1 LTENRNNENEP
12 AVNEYGEK
20 IAPKGEKKENSTP
33 SEERRYSSYSG
44 YNSYSGGKR
53 PYNQRRPLLPP
64 KGVSPES
71 FDRQQA
77 MPRNTQR
84 NDNAN
89 DSRPYEQHRTYKSYS
104 SGGSKPY
111 YNNRYNRPY
120 DNNRSYDS
128 NRSYSKPYRTPD
140 QNQNGSASDSG
151 SVFEKTSYERSYEK
165 PYQRNSY
172 DRRNSYD
179 GSSRY
184 QGSRYSYSNN
194 NNNSAP
200 RQFPAELP
208 AENAETD
215 IRPAEHTNHR
225 AVKRIPL
232 KIIPLGGLNEI
243 GKNMT
248 VFECGNDMFIVDCG
262 LAFPD
267 SDMPGVDLVIPDFSY
282 IEQNISKVRG
292 IVITHGHEDHIGS
305 LAYLLKKFSIP
316 VYATRLTVGLIEGK
330 LKEHNLMGQAKL
342 NVVSPRQTV
351 KMGCMAVEFIRVNHS
366 IPDAVGL
373 AVHTPAGIVIHTGDF
388 KVDFT
393 PIEGGIIDLARF
405 GELGNRGVLALM
417 SDSTNAERPGH
428 TASERTVGASFE
440 KLFAKAE
447 GKRIIIATF
456 ASNIHRIQQIINKAV
471 SSGRKVAVFGRSML
485 NVIST
490 AMELG
495 YLSVPDG
502 VIIDLET
509 MSKYPP
515 EKIVLITTGSQGEPM
530 SALTRMAMNEHRSV
544 TITPM
549 DYIIISANPIPG
561 NEKYVTKV
569 VNELLKAGAEVIY
582 ESMYDVHVSGHA
594 CQEEIKLIMS
604 LTRPRFFIPVH
615 GEYKHLKK
623 SANLAYSMGIPESNV
638 IIGSIGDVIETDGT
652 TIGITGKV
660 QAGRV
665 LVDGLGVG
673 DVGSIV
679 LRDRKHLAEDGLIVA
694 VATIESESGTILAGP
709 DILSR
714 GFVYVRE
721 NEEMMEAARDIVKK
735 SLEAS
740 LSEGV
745 KDWNSIKSGLR
756 DSLSDYIY
764 MKTKRN
770 PMILPIIE
778 EI

>member
-1 LTENRNNENEP
+1 MSENQNKGNDI
-12 AVNEYGEK
+12 AVNEYGER
-20 IAPKGEKKENSTP
+20 IAPKPEKSENTARNNASANN
-33 SEERRYSSYSG
+33 RSYSR
-44 YNSYSGGKR
+44 YQK
-53 PYNQRRPLLPP
+53 PFRRPALPP
-64 KGVSPES
+64 KGVSAAA
-71 FDRQQA
+71 FGRQQA
-77 MPRNTQR
+77 E
-84 NDNAN
+84 NA
-89 DSRPYEQHRTYKSYS
+89 
-104 SGGSKPY
+104 
-111 YNNRYNRPY
+111 
-120 DNNRSYDS
+120 
-128 NRSYSKPYRTPD
+128 
-140 QNQNGSASDSG
+140 
-151 SVFEKTSYERSYEK
+151 
-165 PYQRNSY
+165 
-172 DRRNSYD
+172 
-179 GSSRY
+179 
-184 QGSRYSYSNN
+184 NN
-194 NNNSAP
+194 NNNNVNAEAPEKPRQEYQQQNGYRSYRNKPYNKNYNKNYKAP
-200 RQFPAELP
+200 RQQNDAAVTEIPAQPFTFEKTAFEKSYEQSKHYGRKNQEIKNYNQERRYQP
-208 AENAETD
+208 RNNYRDDQQAAPEEKYQ
-215 IRPAEHTNHR
+215 HVVYHSNHR
-225 AVKRIPL
+225 AVKRTPL
-232 KIIPLGGLNEI
+232 RIIPLGGLNEI

-267 SDMPGVDLVIPDFSY
+267 SDMPGVDLVIPDFTY
-282 IEQNISKVRG
+282 VEQNIDKVRG
-292 IVITHGHEDHIGS
+292 IVITHGHEDHIGG
-305 LAYLLKKFSIP
+305 LAYLLKKVNIP
-316 VYATRLTVGLIEGK
+316 VYATRLTIGLIEGK
-330 LKEHNLMGQAKL
+330 LKEHNLLSQTKL
-342 NVVSPRQTV
+342 NVVTPRQTV
-351 KMGCMAVEFIRVNHS
+351 KMGCMAVEFIHVNHS

-373 AVHTPAGIVIHTGDF
+373 AIHTPAGIVIHTGDF

-417 SDSTNAERPGH
+417 SDSTNAEKPGH
-428 TASERTVGASFE
+428 TASERKVGSSFE
-440 KLFAKAE
+440 NLFAKAE

-456 ASNIHRIQQIINKAV
+456 ASNIHRIQQIINNAV
-471 SSGRKVAVFGRSML
+471 RTDRKVAVFGRSML

-495 YLSVPDG
+495 YLSVPEG
-502 VIIDLET
+502 VIIDLEA
-509 MSKYPP
+509 MNKYPP

-549 DYIIISANPIPG
+549 DYIIISATPIPG
-561 NEKYVTKV
+561 NEKYVTRV

-594 CQEEIKLIMS
+594 CQEELKLIMA

-623 SANLAYSMGIPESNV
+623 SAGLANSIGIPESNI

-652 TIGITGKV
+652 DLRITGKV
-660 QAGRV
+660 TAGRV

-679 LRDRKHLAEDGLIVA
+679 LRDRKHLAEDGLIVV

-721 NEEMMEAARDIVKK
+721 SEEMMDAARDILRKT
-735 SLEAS
+735 LESCLAG
-740 LSEGV
+740 GV
-745 KDWNSIKSGLR
+745 RDWNGIKSSLR

>member
-1 LTENRNNENEP
+1 MSENQNKGNDI
-12 AVNEYGEK
+12 AVNEYGER
-20 IAPKGEKKENSTP
+20 IAPKPEKSENTARNNASANN
-33 SEERRYSSYSG
+33 RSYSR
-44 YNSYSGGKR
+44 YQK
-53 PYNQRRPLLPP
+53 PFRRPALPP
-64 KGVSPES
+64 KGVSAAA
-71 FDRQQA
+71 FGRQQA
-77 MPRNTQR
+77 E
-84 NDNAN
+84 NAN
-89 DSRPYEQHRTYKSYS
+89 NNVNAEAPEKSHQEYQQQNGYRSYRNKPYNKNYNKNYKAPRQQNDAAVTEIPAQPFTFEKTAFEKSYEQ
-104 SGGSKPY
+104 SKPY
-111 YNNRYNRPY
+111 GRKNQEIKNYN
-120 DNNRSYDS
+120 
-128 NRSYSKPYRTPD
+128 
-140 QNQNGSASDSG
+140 Q
-151 SVFEKTSYERSYEK
+151 ER
-165 PYQRNSY
+165 
-172 DRRNSYD
+172 
-179 GSSRY
+179 RY
-184 QGSRYSYSNN
+184 QPRNN
-194 NNNSAP
+194 YRDDQQAAP
-200 RQFPAELP
+200 EEKYQ
-208 AENAETD
+208 
-215 IRPAEHTNHR
+215 HVVYHSNHR
-225 AVKRIPL
+225 AVKRTPL
-232 KIIPLGGLNEI
+232 RIIPLGGLNEI

-267 SDMPGVDLVIPDFSY
+267 SDMPGVDLVIPDFTY
-282 IEQNISKVRG
+282 VEQNIDKVRG
-292 IVITHGHEDHIGS
+292 IVITHGHEDHIGG
-305 LAYLLKKFSIP
+305 LAYLLKKVNIP
-316 VYATRLTVGLIEGK
+316 VYATRLTIGLIEGK
-330 LKEHNLMGQAKL
+330 LKEHNLLSQTKL
-342 NVVSPRQTV
+342 NVVTPRQTV
-351 KMGCMAVEFIRVNHS
+351 KMGCMAVEFIHVNHS

-373 AVHTPAGIVIHTGDF
+373 AIHTPAGIVIHTGDF

-417 SDSTNAERPGH
+417 SDSTNAEKPGH
-428 TASERTVGASFE
+428 TASERKVGSSFE
-440 KLFAKAE
+440 NLFAKAE

-456 ASNIHRIQQIINKAV
+456 ASNIHRIQQIINNAV
-471 SSGRKVAVFGRSML
+471 RTDRKVAVFGRSML

-495 YLSVPDG
+495 YLSVPEG
-502 VIIDLET
+502 VIIDLEA
-509 MSKYPP
+509 MNKYPP

-549 DYIIISANPIPG
+549 DYIIISATPIPG
-561 NEKYVTKV
+561 NEKYVTRV

-594 CQEEIKLIMS
+594 CQEELKLIMA

-623 SANLAYSMGIPESNV
+623 SAGLANSIGIPESNI

-652 TIGITGKV
+652 DLRITGKV
-660 QAGRV
+660 TAGRV

-679 LRDRKHLAEDGLIVA
+679 LRDRKHLAEDGLIVV

-721 NEEMMEAARDIVKK
+721 SEEMMEAARDILRKT
-735 SLEAS
+735 LESCLAG
-740 LSEGV
+740 GV
-745 KDWNSIKSGLR
+745 RDWNGIKSSLR